1 MKVNRFQ
8 FYYLCFVLF
17 LCFSSALSL
26 RNFIGEE
33 GEDIYRSQFPDGFL
47 FGTSTSSYQIEG
59 AYLEDGKRL
68 NNWDFFNH
76 RKGNIDGDN
85 GDVADDHYHR
95 YLEDIEILHS
105 LGANSYRFSLSW
117 ARILPRGRFGRVNP
131 IGVSFYNKILDNLLL
146 KVMAYMLGSY
156 PPAHC
161 SEPFGNCPV
170 GNSDVEPL
178 IVMHNMILAH
188 AKAVKLY
195 RDNFQKNQGGVM
207 GIVVTASM
215 YEPLTE
221 NEVDLE
227 ATNRALAFFVA
238 WSERNLQT
246 LRKSPQRGWALDP
259 LVIGDYPSE
268 MRHYHGKELPS
279 FSAEEKEYVKG
290 SIDFIGLNHY
300 STSYAKDCLYSSCPS
315 GADRAIRG
323 FAYTTG
329 ERNGVLI
336 GDLTGMANFF
346 VVPRG
351 MEEIV
356 NYLKD
361 RYHNKPMYVLEYGYS
376 PPRKQEVQVQEVMND
391 GKRIKF
397 HKAYLA
403 SLARSIRDG
412 ADVRGYFV
420 WTLMDSYEWVEGYN
434 ITFGLYYVDRKT
446 LERTP
451 KQSALC
457 TGEDI
462 NRSQFPDGFFFGTA
476 TSSYQVEGAYLEDG
490 KRLNNWDVFNH
501 RKGNINGENGDVA
514 NDHYHRE
521 DFVYFAETCF
531 KSFGDR
537 VKHWITI
544 NEPNLFA
551 DMAYIRGR
559 YPPAHCSEP
568 FGSCPVGNSDV
579 EPLLAMH
586 NMLLAHGKAA
596 KLYRDHFQ
604 KNQGGVIGIVVTAF
618 MYKPL
623 TENEVDLAAA
633 NRALAFNVAWTFDPL
648 IFGDYPPE
656 MRHYHGNELPS
667 FSPEEKEIIKG
678 SIDFIGLNHYSTFY
692 VKDCI
697 YSSCALGGDRP
708 IRGFSNTTG
717 YRDGVPI
724 GDRTGMANFF
734 VVPRGME
741 EIVNYVKDRYH
752 NKPMYVL
759 ENGYSPP
766 RNQEVQEQ
774 EVLNDVKRIEFHKAY
789 LASLA
794 RSIRNG
800 ADVRG
805 YFVWTLMDNY
815 EWVDGYGLTF
825 GLYYIDRETLRRT
838 PKQSALWYRSFLTNT
853 SSCQKE
859 EVMGIS
865 SFGNKNVM
873 ASGVQVKAAAM

>member
-1 MKVNRFQ
+1 MLAFIKHQKPTEKMKANGFQ
-8 FYYLCFVLF
+8 FYYLCFLLF

-26 RNFIGEE
+26 GNFIGEE

-117 ARILPRGRFGRVNP
+117 ARILPTGGRFGGVNP
-131 IGVSFYNKILDNLLL
+131 TGVSFYNKILDNLLL
-146 KVMAYMLGSY
+146 KVLNLILLASYVVCVVIRKDFVYFAETCFTSFGDRVKYWITINEPNLFALKAYMTGSY

-195 RDNFQKNQGGVM
+195 RDNFQKNQGGFM
-207 GIVVTASM
+207 GIVVTATM
-215 YEPLTE
+215 
-221 NEVDLE
+221 
-227 ATNRALAFFVA
+227 
-238 WSERNLQT
+238 
-246 LRKSPQRGWALDP
+246 ALDP
-259 LVIGDYPSE
+259 LVFGDYPSE

-315 GADRAIRG
+315 GGDRAIQG

-356 NYLKD
+356 NYVKD
-361 RYHNKPMYVLEYGYS
+361 RYHNKPMYVLENGYS

-391 GKRIKF
+391 VKRIEF

-434 ITFGLYYVDRKT
+434 ITFGLYYIDRKT

-457 TGEDI
+457 QTPACFLIENLRPKMKDKSLQFYYFCFLLFLCFSPAHSLVRNCSTGEEGEDI

-476 TSSYQVEGAYLEDG
+476 TSSYQIEGAFLEDG

-501 RKGNINGENGDVA
+501 REGNINGENGDVA
-514 NDHYHRE
+514 DDHYHRE

-568 FGSCPVGNSDV
+568 FGSCPIGNSDV

-604 KNQGGVIGIVVTAF
+604 KNQGGVIGIVVSAF

-633 NRALAFNVAWTFDPL
+633 NRALAFNVAW
-648 IFGDYPPE
+648 
-656 MRHYHGNELPS
+656 
-667 FSPEEKEIIKG
+667 
-678 SIDFIGLNHYSTFY
+678 
-692 VKDCI
+692 
-697 YSSCALGGDRP
+697 
-708 IRGFSNTTG
+708 
-717 YRDGVPI
+717 
-724 GDRTGMANFF
+724 
-734 VVPRGME
+734 
-741 EIVNYVKDRYH
+741 
-752 NKPMYVL
+752 
-759 ENGYSPP
+759 
-766 RNQEVQEQ
+766 
-774 EVLNDVKRIEFHKAY
+774 
-789 LASLA
+789 
-794 RSIRNG
+794 
-800 ADVRG
+800 
-805 YFVWTLMDNY
+805 
-815 EWVDGYGLTF
+815 
-825 GLYYIDRETLRRT
+825 
-838 PKQSALWYRSFLTNT
+838 
-853 SSCQKE
+853 
-859 EVMGIS
+859 
-865 SFGNKNVM
+865 
-873 ASGVQVKAAAM
+873 